1 VDIAVLSS
9 LFGLISALAVIVWRA
24 STLVEKLRMSQD
36 NLERTLARLEGEIV
50 SVRIIPQLIMR
61 LDNLE
66 QETHELKVE
75 LKNLWREA
83 RENT

>member
-1 VDIAVLSS
+1 MDIAVLSS

-83 RENT
+83 RENS

>member
-1 VDIAVLSS
+1 MDIAVLSS

-36 NLERTLARLEGEIV
+36 NLERTLTRLEGEIV

>member
-1 VDIAVLSS
+1 MDIAVLSS